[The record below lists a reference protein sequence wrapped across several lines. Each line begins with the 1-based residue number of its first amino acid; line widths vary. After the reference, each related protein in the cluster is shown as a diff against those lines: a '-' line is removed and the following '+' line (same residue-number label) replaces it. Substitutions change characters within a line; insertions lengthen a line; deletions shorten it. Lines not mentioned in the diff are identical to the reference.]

1 MKDLLREEKK
11 ERLRLT
17 EEVGRLRMINES
29 LNRKVDQ
36 MKPENDHTQILSLHT
51 GMTTQCHVTCFVC

>member
-29 LNRKVDQ
+29 LNRKMDQ
-36 MKPENDHTQILSLHT
+36 MKLENDHTQLTSLHT
-51 GMTTQCHVTCFVC
+51 GITIIIHSVT